1 MDYYDGY
8 HGDGR
13 WVVMGIV
20 MLLLWGALIALV
32 VWAVRSYHSPTV
44 PSGGPTTSL
53 RRSDEIL
60 AERFARGEI
69 DEDEYRARR
78 EALRESSGASG

>member
-1 MDYYDGY
+1 
-8 HGDGR
+8 
-13 WVVMGIV
+13 MGIV

-32 VWAVRSYHSPTV
+32 VWAVRSYHSPAV
-44 PSGGPTTSL
+44 PSSSPQAA

-69 DEDEYRARR
+69 DEDEFRRRR
-78 EALRESSGASG
+78 EALREGSGAP